1 MRVVQI
7 PLSLWHEVR
16 MHRSGI
22 IVPAR
27 TALMGLFLL
36 AGGLSAQAQSSST
49 FLRIIVPFAPG
60 GINDTAARLLQPYL
74 EKALGQSVII
84 DNRAG
89 ASGIVGTDA
98 VARAAPDGRTLVM
111 VASSFTVLPA
121 TSAKLPYDSLRDLAP
136 VVVVGKNPLLFV
148 VNPKVAAKSLG
159 EFVALAKARPG
170 QLNYATPGAAS
181 QTHLVTELFS
191 QRAGIKMEQIPY
203 RGGTP
208 AIQAVVAGDAEF
220 TVLSPLVSMPQIA
233 AGNLK
238 LLAVGSPARDRQLP
252 DVPTVAEQGFA
263 DFEATQWVGLLV
275 TAGTPGDVVARVN
288 AAVNTALQDKDLITR
303 LAQQGMSPG
312 GGTPAEFGARIA
324 KEIADWQSVA
334 RAAGIKAE

>member
-1 MRVVQI
+1 MQ
-7 PLSLWHEVR
+7 
-16 MHRSGI
+16 RSGI
-22 IVPAR
+22 IVRAR
-27 TALMGLFLL
+27 NMLAALFLLVLL
-36 AGGLSAQAQSSST
+36 AGGVSAQAQSSSALT
-49 FLRIIVPFAPG
+49 RIIVPFAPG

-74 EKALGQSVII
+74 EKSLGQSVIV

-98 VARAAPDGRTLVM
+98 VARAVPDGRTLVM

-136 VVVVGKNPLLFV
+136 VVVVGRNPLLFV
-148 VNPKVAAKSLG
+148 VNPKVAAQSLG
-159 EFVALAKARPG
+159 EFVALAKLRPG
-170 QLNYATPGAAS
+170 KLNYATPGAAS

-238 LLAVGSPARDRQLP
+238 VLAVGSLVRDRQLP

-263 DFEATQWVGLLV
+263 DFEAMQWVGLLT
-275 TAGTPGDVVARVN
+275 TAGTPGDVVARIN
-288 AAVNTALQDKDLITR
+288 AAVNLALQDKDLIMR

-312 GGTPAEFGARIA
+312 GGTAAEFGARIA
-324 KEIADWQSVA
+324 REIADWQSVA

>member
-1 MRVVQI
+1 MIRLRAI
-7 PLSLWHEVR
+7 LAPSAFAALLSLFAV
-16 MHRSGI
+16 
-22 IVPAR
+22 A
-27 TALMGLFLL
+27 
-36 AGGLSAQAQSSST
+36 AQAQSSSAII
-49 FLRIIVPFAPG
+49 RIIVPFAPG

-74 EKALGQSVII
+74 EKALGRMVII
-84 DNRAG
+84 DNRPG

-136 VVVVGKNPLLFV
+136 VALVGENPLLFV

-159 EFVALAKARPG
+159 EFVALAKSKPG
-170 QLNYATPGAAS
+170 KLNYATPGAAS

-208 AIQAVVAGDAEF
+208 AVQAVVAGDTDF
-220 TVLSPLVSMPQIA
+220 TVLSPLVSLPQIA

-238 LLAVGSPARDRQLP
+238 VLAVGSRARDPQMP
-252 DVPTVAEQGFA
+252 DVPTVAEQGFP
-263 DFEATQWVGLLV
+263 DFEATQWVGLLIAAA
-275 TAGTPGDVVARVN
+275 TSPDVVMRLNAEVN
-288 AAVNTALQDKDLITR
+288 KALHEPDLIAK

-312 GGTPAEFGARIA
+312 GGAPADFGARIA
-324 KEIADWQSVA
+324 KEIADWQTVA
-334 RAAGIKAE
+334 RAAGIRPE

>member
-1 MRVVQI
+1 
-7 PLSLWHEVR
+7 
-16 MHRSGI
+16 MHRSAI
-22 IVPAR
+22 SVRAR
-27 TALMGLFLL
+27 TTLTALFLL
-36 AGGLSAQAQSSST
+36 AGGVSTQAQSSSN

-74 EKALGQSVII
+74 EKTLGQTVII

-136 VVVVGKNPLLFV
+136 VAVVGRNPLLFV

-159 EFVALAKARPG
+159 EFVALAKLRPG
-170 QLNYATPGAAS
+170 KLNYATPGAAS

-238 LLAVGSPARDRQLP
+238 VLAVGSLARDRQLP
-252 DVPTVAEQGFA
+252 EVPTVAEQGFA
-263 DFEATQWVGLLV
+263 DFEATQWVGLLT
-275 TAGTPGDVVARVN
+275 TAGTPGDVVGRIN
-288 AAVNTALQDKDLITR
+288 SAVNMALADKDLILR

-312 GGTPAEFGARIA
+312 GGTPAEFSARIA

-334 RAAGIKAE
+334 RAAGVKPE